1 MQRDRAEPGLRAPSV
16 AVVKRAAPLSLSPR
30 TTLPVCHELPALPV
44 LAEKA
49 AWVEPQVTAR
59 LSTSP
64 TGTATGSTVRRAREA
79 RLCTATPS
87 AAAERS
93 DLRFSTPGHR
103 HRGPSP
109 EEPGGTG
116 SPDRVGALDSA
127 LARGPA
133 GGTPRPSAER
143 SGRTPAPRAGPGCG
157 RASRGARLRGARP
170 AKTPPR

>member
-16 AVVKRAAPLSLSPR
+16 AVLKRAAPLSLSPR

-79 RLCTATPS
+79 RWCTATPS
-87 AAAERS
+87 AVAERS

-116 SPDRVGALDSA
+116 HPIGWGTSAPPSPGS
-127 LARGPA
+127 
-133 GGTPRPSAER
+133 
-143 SGRTPAPRAGPGCG
+143 PRAGRAG
-157 RASRGARLRGARP
+157 RRRSAAAGLPHRAPDLVAAGPRG
-170 AKTPPR
+170 